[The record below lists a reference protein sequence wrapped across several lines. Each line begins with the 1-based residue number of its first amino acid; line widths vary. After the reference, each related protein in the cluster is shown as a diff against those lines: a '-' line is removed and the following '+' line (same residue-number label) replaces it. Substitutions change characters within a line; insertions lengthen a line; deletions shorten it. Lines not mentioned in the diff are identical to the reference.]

1 MSATFVPHTTKLDD
15 AIEKFH
21 HAFVDM
27 LVGKEGKFVNKPD
40 MYRVLQ
46 ATVSTLFL

>member
-1 MSATFVPHTTKLDD
+1 MSATYVPRTATLDD

-46 ATVSTLFL
+46 AAVSTLFL